1 MDQVTFDFGWNMYPR
16 IHALNAMTAIERFH
30 VQLSIW
36 HCCFW
41 MNRTERVPL
50 VKSWF
55 HLRFPHAYP
64 NQPGSTLI
72 SVIISDTLLNIWC
85 TKPIQTLIKKKRWIG
100 CCAILT
106 EDECCVDV
114 KSSIQCFLLLNYP
127 VINVAHWVYIVDQTI
142 QSNNILTPISMNE
155 YCILIVDTRYSM
167 LIGFSRSTTKL
178 ESGGCKCRV
187 ATDSR
192 GGNMTSLKWT

>member
-72 SVIISDTLLNIWC
+72 SLIISDTLLNIWC
-85 TKPIQTLIKKKRWIG
+85 TKPIQTLKKKTMDWLLRNLDWGWMLCRCEVIHSMFLVAQLPSNQ
-100 CCAILT
+100 CCSLGLY
-106 EDECCVDV
+106 
-114 KSSIQCFLLLNYP
+114 SR
-127 VINVAHWVYIVDQTI
+127 
-142 QSNNILTPISMNE
+142 SNNTIKQHTH
-155 YCILIVDTRYSM
+155 TH
-167 LIGFSRSTTKL
+167 
-178 ESGGCKCRV
+178 
-187 ATDSR
+187 
-192 GGNMTSLKWT
+192 

>member
-1 MDQVTFDFGWNMYPR
+1 MK
-16 IHALNAMTAIERFH
+16 LERFH

-72 SVIISDTLLNIWC
+72 SLIISDTLLNIWC
-85 TKPIQTLIKKKRWIG
+85 TKPIQNPDPFYLPMDWLLRNLDWGWMLCRCEVIHSMFLVAQLPSNQ
-100 CCAILT
+100 CCSLG
-106 EDECCVDV
+106 
-114 KSSIQCFLLLNYP
+114 F
-127 VINVAHWVYIVDQTI
+127 YIVDQTI

-192 GGNMTSLKWT
+192 GGNIPSLKST